1 MEQNLIRFYG
11 LRTCSCMPRMY
22 ASTICSFNRATP
34 GGPEDVRARLYMARM
49 MVSKGSCRLSRV
61 RPPFLV
67 VFPCKKTMALRPAA
81 RIAPSML
88 SSDFS
93 NLSSEAAR
101 MVALGADWLHMDV
114 MVRCYARELS
124 LLPSPLISC
133 FLYCLFVLLEGLVVS
148 G

>member
-1 MEQNLIRFYG
+1 MFVHAPHVRVHHLFIQQSDAR
-11 LRTCSCMPRMY
+11 RPR
-22 ASTICSFNRATP
+22 
-34 GGPEDVRARLYMARM
+34 GRARALVHGADDGVEGQLSAITRSST
-49 MVSKGSCRLSRV
+49 VSRPLRL
-61 RPPFLV
+61 
-67 VFPCKKTMALRPAA
+67 KNKTMALRPAA